1 VILVSKYPC
10 KFSLYRYV
18 AAEVCVRCLGA
29 PPAAG
34 GVMEFEVA
42 NGTDGGG
49 DGKRDWKGMFGGLS
63 SN

>member
-1 VILVSKYPC
+1 
-10 KFSLYRYV
+10 LYRYV